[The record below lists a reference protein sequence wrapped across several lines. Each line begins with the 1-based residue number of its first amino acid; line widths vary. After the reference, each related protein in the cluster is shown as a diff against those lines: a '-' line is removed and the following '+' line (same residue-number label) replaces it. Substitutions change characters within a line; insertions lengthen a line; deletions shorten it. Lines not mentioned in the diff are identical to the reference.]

1 MSQKNLS
8 KNTPQSTPQIAPAN
22 KKDDDDL
29 ADFKEKVSVANEAE
43 VNTTANVLSASQSN
57 PTYDHA
63 YFRNKT
69 LDRYPNLQIIQ
80 IQIRRFVQHLST
92 NITSVPYQNS
102 QQFLFTLESSFD
114 HLPTGNFDK
123 IY

>member
-29 ADFKEKVSVANEAE
+29 TDFKEKVSVAVAEKQNEAE

-57 PTYDHA
+57 PTYDHV

-69 LDRYPNLQIIQ
+69 LDRYPNLENHLNKKLW
-80 IQIRRFVQHLST
+80 RTVQFKSML
-92 NITSVPYQNS
+92 
-102 QQFLFTLESSFD
+102 
-114 HLPTGNFDK
+114 
-123 IY
+123 